1 MGAIAAILIGGG
13 IVALIV
19 GGYLR
24 FKGGR
29 IEKTPLVPTGDAA
42 RGAGA
47 ANGRVSVEGRVACAQ
62 PLLSPVT
69 QTPCVY
75 YELKVIGSW
84 KDGDAT
90 KTKDYV
96 HEKVAA
102 PFSVDDGSGPV
113 AVDASQGGDM
123 DMKKSFDETKKE
135 GFFAD
140 LKNAMGKGAPMMFG
154 HYAFVN
160 PTLSKASSF
169 QCVERIVPVPEK
181 AFALGPL
188 ENGAITSNGM
198 LGLMLS
204 ARSRAE
210 LLGSTAKNS
219 KMAFI
224 GGAAAAGVGLLV
236 GVVSAFVG

>member
-29 IEKTPLVPTGDAA
+29 IEKAPLVPTGDAA

-47 ANGRVSVEGRVACAQ
+47 ANGRVSVEGRVACAP

-113 AVDASQGGDM
+113 AIDASQGGDM

-135 GFFAD
+135 GFLAD
-140 LKNAMGKGAPMMFG
+140 FKNAVGKGAPMMFG

-160 PTLSKASSF
+160 PPLSKATRSNASSGS
-169 QCVERIVPVPEK
+169 CPCRRRRSRSV
-181 AFALGPL
+181 
-188 ENGAITSNGM
+188 
-198 LGLMLS
+198 LS
-204 ARSRAE
+204 RTARSRR
-210 LLGSTAKNS
+210 TACS
-219 KMAFI
+219 
-224 GGAAAAGVGLLV
+224 G
-236 GVVSAFVG
+236 